1 MNLKEKLIKIR
12 KDNNLTQEELAEKLY
27 ISRQTVSNWENGK
40 FYPDIE
46 TLILISNTFNIPLD
60 DLLKN
65 DKDVVIDI
73 DKKLKSH
80 KKLIITIVILIIVLF
95 SSLFIGYRYHKTHKK
110 IVEKI
115 TTKVVPEGY
124 TVFATTDK
132 AVISKTNLDYYVD
145 KYINIYIF
153 EDDFYQNKP
162 EPIIKNIKVL
172 SYENRHLAL
181 IVNND
186 DFIKLKQYQQLNKK
200 FFIELTK

>member
-132 AVISKTNLDYYVD
+132 AVISETNLDYYVD

-172 SYENRHLAL
+172 SYEDRHVAL

-186 DFIKLKQYQQLNKK
+186 DFIKLKQYQHLNKK